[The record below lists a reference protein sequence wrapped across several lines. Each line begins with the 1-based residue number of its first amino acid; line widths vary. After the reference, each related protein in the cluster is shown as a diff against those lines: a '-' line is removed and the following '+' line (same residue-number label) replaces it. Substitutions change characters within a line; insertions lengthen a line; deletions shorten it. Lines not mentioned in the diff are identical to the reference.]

1 MGKNYYDILGVD
13 RIASEQ
19 DIKKAYKKMALKFHP
34 DKNKD
39 PGAEEKFKEIAEAYD
54 VLADTDK
61 RATFDRYGEDGLKG
75 NVRRHSASDHAFNNS
90 NHFTGFPTG
99 GHGAAGRGQH
109 SFGHI
114 DPFEL
119 FRSFFGTGDPFNAF
133 DHFGMH
139 HHHPHH
145 LNTGRTDP
153 WSDPFF
159 SRLNGGSSLFDDLID
174 GAQTGNNDGRRSNH
188 TTTFTTG
195 NGNTIHITR
204 TVIGGDGSVR
214 REMRFRTPAAPSN
227 AEPNPR
233 PTARVQPTSRPPPPN
248 NTSNSQR
255 GQPDGAAATEPDS
268 SASGT
273 TSTNPAASAAQPPTS
288 KPPSGQQ
295 ASGASTPT
303 SSRRRGGLAS
313 SNSSPNYASPTQ
325 NSSRRSAG
333 VGAPASS
340 TSPASHNNAGGATS
354 TSANHATS
362 SVRIQPTQRNS
373 HGGGSRGR
381 RRARDSQ
388 SYNNS
393 GGGPQ
398 PKQLIQCPLCS
409 RSYEKHVI
417 EVHAANCEGRPED
430 IPEVVTIGDELP
442 EPQNSISGSGFRM
455 SSSSIVECPICNQG
469 YDQTDIEQHAASCGE
484 EVYV

>member
-99 GHGAAGRGQH
+99 GHAAAGRGQH

-174 GAQTGNNDGRRSNH
+174 GAQTSNNDGRRSNH

-273 TSTNPAASAAQPPTS
+273 TSTNPAASAAPPTS

-313 SNSSPNYASPTQ
+313 NSSPNYASPTQ

-333 VGAPASS
+333 VGAPAS
-340 TSPASHNNAGGATS
+340 TSPSHNAGGATS

-373 HGGGSRGR
+373 HGGGRGR

-388 SYNNS
+388 SYNS
-393 GGGPQ
+393 GGPQ

-430 IPEVVTIGDELP
+430 IPEVVTIGDEP
-442 EPQNSISGSGFRM
+442 EPQIISGSGFM
-455 SSSSIVECPICNQG
+455 SSSKVECPICNQG

>member
-99 GHGAAGRGQH
+99 GHAAAGRGQH

-174 GAQTGNNDGRRSNH
+174 GAQVSNNDGRRSNH

-273 TSTNPAASAAQPPTS
+273 TPTNPAASAAPPTS

-295 ASGASTPT
+295 ASGATTPT
-303 SSRRRGGLAS
+303 SSRRRGGLAC
-313 SNSSPNYASPTQ
+313 NSSPNYASPTQ

-333 VGAPASS
+333 VGAPAS
-340 TSPASHNNAGGATS
+340 TSPSRNAGGATS

-393 GGGPQ
+393 GGQPQ

-430 IPEVVTIGDELP
+430 IPEVVTIGDEP
-442 EPQNSISGSGFRM
+442 EIRENISGSGFRM
-455 SSSSIVECPICNQG
+455 SNSSKVECPICNQG

>member
-13 RIASEQ
+13 RKASEQ
-19 DIKKAYKKMALKFHP
+19 DIKKAYKKMALKYHP

-39 PGAEEKFKEIAEAYD
+39 SGAEEKFKEIAEACD
-54 VLADTDK
+54 VLTDSDK

-75 NVRRHSASDHAFNNS
+75 NVRRHSTSDHAFNS
-90 NHFTGFPTG
+90 SHFAGFPTG
-99 GHGAAGRGQH
+99 GHGPAGRG
-109 SFGHI
+109 FV

-145 LNTGRTDP
+145 LNSGRTDP

-159 SRLNGGSSLFDDLID
+159 SRVNGGTSLFDDLLD
-174 GAQTGNNDGRRSNH
+174 GATSANGGGRSSH

-214 REMRFRTPAAPSN
+214 REMRFRTPASAN

-233 PTARVQPTSRPPPPN
+233 PTARVQPTSRPPSN
-248 NTSNSQR
+248 NTSSSQR

-268 SASGT
+268 STPNNT
-273 TSTNPAASAAQPPTS
+273 TSTNSTATPTS

-295 ASGASTPT
+295 PPPAASTPT
-303 SSRRRGGLAS
+303 SSRRRGGLAA
-313 SNSSPNYASPTQ
+313 NNSPNYATPTQ

-333 VGAPASS
+333 VGAPAASS
-340 TSPASHNNAGGATS
+340 SPNRGGNGGATS
-354 TSANHATS
+354 TTSNHATS
-362 SVRIQPTQRNS
+362 SSSNVRIQPTQRNG
-373 HGGGSRGR
+373 HGGHRQR
-381 RRARDSQ
+381 RRPRDSQ
-388 SYNNS
+388 NQNP
-393 GGGPQ
+393 GGPQ

-430 IPEVVTIGDELP
+430 IPEVVTIGDDP
-442 EPQNSISGSGFRM
+442 EPGIISGSG
-455 SSSSIVECPICNQG
+455 SKVECPICNQS
-469 YDQTDIEQHAASCGE
+469 YNQTDIEQHAASCGE